1 MGTFRLRG
9 AVRGM
14 ALAMLLAG
22 SAVADIDVAT
32 HEHPVYRGS
41 MWNPRADIVS
51 GVVTH
56 ARGTYVRADD
66 LETGAARWTYALPI
80 GRDGGGYTT
89 GERRTVVHYPEG
101 RLVLLDNR
109 TGEEVWRQRGS
120 YFGGGLRNAWLA
132 GGDRWLVADYVTSA
146 VVHDLVADRSYKI
159 SLPGDKPLAL
169 VPMPDRRRFV
179 MVERLSGDKPPTS
192 LRFWLW
198 EPGVSEPEQ
207 GCTVDSPIRMEV
219 RAVLPAG
226 GVLLREHTSLD
237 PVKNQFKIVDPKTGA
252 VLRAQPEPE
261 EETVHRDPS
270 GDGERE
276 FVFREG
282 TAVVEVARL
291 DDGAPLYSVPLPWA
305 RPRTAAVPC
314 FSDGADWG
322 MFWGDGDALWLV
334 PLVEGGA
341 PRRILGDTRLL
352 PGRPARIDPPYLPCF
367 ETGMMQK
374 TLRRTLFTL
383 PDLALKAE
391 WDFPPGRGGGWIQ
404 YSADSGRAVQGY
416 FNYDYDNQRMLG
428 RTLVLKES
436 GKDAP
441 LLEMPCQ
448 SMAISPDG
456 RHLVA
461 QEGENRKLL
470 VEVDTKRIPLRFA
483 ADREY
488 DYARAAF
495 SPDGRRAALSSYPRL
510 VVVDLA
516 EGYPMRDMELP
527 TVDNQKFYVG
537 SLAFSTDGK
546 LLLSGSMGTAALFDA
561 DTGKCLQ
568 TFTEEMRFQQRWQS
582 RGYSFFSTLEG
593 MARDLAGNVTDRFK
607 GRPSLQAVFAANGT
621 RVATSA
627 DGQILR
633 VWDARTGQRLHTID
647 PELPETRNR
656 WGGITNNC
664 VFDPGGRF
672 CFTYNGN
679 AFGKAAL
686 WDLATGRKLE
696 TYVFP
701 KGTGYINAAISEDGK
716 TVYATVDSDLHLLP
730 GRK

>member
-1 MGTFRLRG
+1 MMGTFRLRG
-9 AVRGM
+9 AGM
-14 ALAMLLAG
+14 VLAMLLAG
-22 SAVADIDVAT
+22 AAVAEIDVAT

-41 MWNPRADIVS
+41 MWNPRVDLAS
-51 GVVTH
+51 GVVIH
-56 ARGTYVRADD
+56 ARGLYVRADD
-66 LETGAARWTYALPI
+66 LETGVLRWTHDLPV

-101 RLVLLDNR
+101 RLVVLDNR

-120 YFGGGLRNAWLA
+120 YFGGGLRNAQLA
-132 GGDRWLVADYVTSA
+132 GGDRWLVADYLKSA
-146 VVHDLVADRSYKI
+146 VVHDLEADRSYKI
-159 SLPGDKPLAL
+159 SLPGDKIFSL
-169 VPMPDRRRFV
+169 VLMPDRRRFV
-179 MVERLSGDKPPTS
+179 IVERLSGDKPPTS

-219 RAVLPAG
+219 RAVLPSG

-261 EETVHRDPS
+261 DETVHRDPS
-270 GDGERE
+270 GDGTRE

-470 VEVDTKRIPLRFA
+470 VEVDTRKIPVRITA
-483 ADREY
+483 EREY
-488 DYARAAF
+488 DYSPAAF
-495 SPDGRRAALSSYPRL
+495 SPDSRRAALFCHPRL
-510 VVVDLA
+510 VVVDIA
-516 EGYPMRDMELP
+516 EGYPEREMDLSSVDRDRFWSSGLC
-527 TVDNQKFYVG
+527 
-537 SLAFSTDGK
+537 FSQDGK
-546 LLLSGSMGTAALFDA
+546 RLLVGGSGEALLFDA
-561 DTGKCLQ
+561 DTGKRLH
-568 TFTEEMRFQQRWQS
+568 TFTEEQRFQQRWQS
-582 RGYSFFSTLEG
+582 RGYSFLSTLEG
-593 MARDLAGNVTDRFK
+593 MARDIAGNVTDRFK
-607 GRPSLQAVFAANGT
+607 GRPDVQAVFSANDT
-621 RVATSA
+621 RVVTLSE
-627 DGQILR
+627 GQLVR
-633 VWDARTGQRLHTID
+633 VWDARTRQRLHTID

-656 WGGITNNC
+656 WGGITNRC
-664 VFDPGGRF
+664 VCDKSGQF
-672 CFTYNGN
+672 CLTFNEN
-679 AFGKAAL
+679 AFAPGVL

-696 TYVFP
+696 TYHFP
-701 KGTGYINAAISEDGK
+701 EGTEYITAAISEDGK
-716 TVYATVDSDLHLLP
+716 TVYAAVDTDLHLLP